1 MLKADEQISMIDR
14 EISKL
19 LIQRSKLHML
29 KQVYSKGQMLSDMLN
44 KASTFCDTE
53 QALSYTKQHIIPMR
67 DHLLPS
73 HFPNAINAMLE
84 PLPKRW
90 TRVQASDFLFEVSRA
105 LGKDR
110 VAML

>member
-1 MLKADEQISMIDR
+1 
-14 EISKL
+14 
-19 LIQRSKLHML
+19 
-29 KQVYSKGQMLSDMLN
+29 
-44 KASTFCDTE
+44 
-53 QALSYTKQHIIPMR
+53 MR